1 MFLAPDGKSYE
12 PYKIRARKKEG
23 VVNGGDVVMSGLEPK
38 EDEDDEELIELPE
51 DDEDAVW
58 PLKGMLLEERF
69 CKVAY

>member
-23 VVNGGDVVMSGLEPK
+23 VVNGGDVVMSGLESK
-38 EDEDDEELIELPE
+38 QDEDDEELIELPE

-58 PLKGMLLEERF
+58 PLKGMLFGERVR
-69 CKVAY
+69 KVVY

>member
-1 MFLAPDGKSYE
+1 MFLAPDGKTYE

-23 VVNGGDVVMSGLEPK
+23 VVNGGDVVMGGLEPK

-58 PLKGMLLEERF
+58 PLKGMLFEELL

>member
-23 VVNGGDVVMSGLEPK
+23 VVNGGDVVMGGLEPK

-58 PLKGMLLEERF
+58 PLKGILFEEKV